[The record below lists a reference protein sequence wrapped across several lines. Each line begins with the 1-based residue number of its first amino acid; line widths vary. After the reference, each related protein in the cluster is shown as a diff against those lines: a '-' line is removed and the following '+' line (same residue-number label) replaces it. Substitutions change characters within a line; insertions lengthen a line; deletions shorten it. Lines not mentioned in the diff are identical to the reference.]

1 MPERERRERKLSD
14 EVPGKAPRLNSA
26 VGRTEMEMQNAKTS
40 GTPLFSSK
48 KHFTLLQLGSQRGSQ
63 LRQMLP
69 KLNTLYFDGPCL
81 HWLEAAQWLRTT
93 LFAL

>member
-40 GTPLFSSK
+40 GTPFLQKSILRYFSLDVKEEVS
-48 KHFTLLQLGSQRGSQ
+48 
-63 LRQMLP
+63 
-69 KLNTLYFDGPCL
+69 
-81 HWLEAAQWLRTT
+81 
-93 LFAL
+93 